1 MKLENYV
8 PSVETCRKLRD
19 AGLVQESIYTWVLE
33 QHTEDPQWVL
43 SGELP
48 QGEYQYSAYSVGEL
62 GTMLSEIP
70 MRLYPHQLSLMS
82 AMGSMA
88 ITEAEFR
95 SKLLLFFIENGMMS
109 HDWMAMWVK
118 KGKEKM
124 MENFADDGRGAP
136 KLNEAREK
144 ADDEAA

>member
-1 MKLENYV
+1 MKLEDYI
-8 PSVETCRKLRD
+8 PSVDTCKKLREL
-19 AGLVQESIYTWVLE
+19 GLSQESIYTWVLE
-33 QHTEDPQWVL
+33 QHSENPRWVL
-43 SGELP
+43 SSDPP
-48 QGEYQYSAYSVGEL
+48 QNEYQYSAFSVGEL
-62 GTMLSEIP
+62 GTILSEIP

-118 KGKEKM
+118 KIEKVV
-124 MENFADDGRGAP
+124 
-136 KLNEAREK
+136 K
-144 ADDEAA
+144 DEAA